1 MEEQE
6 LARTQE
12 LGEALTSDQPEPRN
26 RLRQAAGAAAP
37 LDEQDLA
44 RTQELGEALASGQ
57 QGPRN
62 WLCQAAGA
70 AAPSGGRELHAV
82 SDRGGKIQRRPVHG
96 VLLLDKP
103 LGLSSNQ
110 ALQKAKWLLRA
121 DKAGHT
127 GTLDPLATGV
137 LPLCFGA
144 ATKFSQLQLDAD
156 KTYEAVLLL
165 GQKTSTGDAEGD
177 VIETRAVPALPA
189 DLLEKL
195 TRRFTGPQQQI
206 PPMYSALKK
215 DGKPL
220 YEYARAGQE
229 VERPPRDITIYELHM
244 ALAHDPR
251 ASAAIKIIARCSK
264 GTYIRTLGED
274 IGEAIGCGA
283 HLGFLRRIET
293 GGFTA
298 AQCVSLPELQVM
310 TEAERDACLLPPQ
323 TLVRACPVVTL
334 DADNA
339 GRFLSGLR
347 RRGAPGQW
355 GSDLHQS
362 EALVQVYGSDPH
374 AFLGTAH
381 ITADELIP
389 ERLLSPLEIQDILQ
403 TARAASCPQER
414 AGPAPLSH

>member
-1 MEEQE
+1 M
-6 LARTQE
+6 
-12 LGEALTSDQPEPRN
+12 
-26 RLRQAAGAAAP
+26 
-37 LDEQDLA
+37 
-44 RTQELGEALASGQ
+44 
-57 QGPRN
+57 
-62 WLCQAAGA
+62 
-70 AAPSGGRELHAV
+70 
-82 SDRGGKIQRRPVHG
+82 HG

-165 GQKTSTGDAEGD
+165 GQKTTTADAEGE
-177 VIETRAVPALPA
+177 VIETRPVPDITPE
-189 DLLEKL
+189 LLQAM
-195 TRRFTGPQQQI
+195 TQRFTGPQAQI

-215 DGKPL
+215 DGKAL
-220 YEYARAGQE
+220 YEYARKGIE
-229 VERPPRDITIYELHM
+229 VEREARHITIYKLNM

-251 ASAAIKIIARCSK
+251 AQAAIKIIVSCSK

-274 IGEAIGCGA
+274 IGEALGCGA

-298 AQCVSLPELQVM
+298 SQCVTLPALEAM
-310 TEAERDACLLPPQ
+310 SETERETCLLPPQ
-323 TLVRACPVVTL
+323 SLVAAYPSVTL
-334 DADNA
+334 DADHSA
-339 GRFLSGLR
+339 RFSSGLR
-347 RRGAPGQW
+347 RRGQW
-355 GSDLHQS
+355 GLD
-362 EALVQVYGSDPH
+362 APLVQVFGEPSVALAP

-389 ERLLSPLEIQDILQ
+389 QRLLSLVEIQDMVQAAQKSASSSVPVLVTGSNAV
-403 TARAASCPQER
+403 TA
-414 AGPAPLSH
+414 